1 MKIDSRKDARSSD
14 AGTVDWIVLTA
25 SAVALAIV
33 IAASIQAGEKGLV
46 ANLASYVISRDT

>member
-1 MKIDSRKDARSSD
+1 MKINGRKDARASD

-25 SAVALAIV
+25 SAIALAVV
-33 IAASIQAGEKGLV
+33 IAASIQAGEKGLA